1 MLTWQLPGW
10 ELALYPVGINP
21 GTGSGGY
28 PTSFPLRHTLAAGA
42 LWAVYLSIIL
52 SASLVSFTLA
62 SALNSLSYFSS
73 FGTPGIGLIGVLG
86 LIGGSPIESGTV
98 SWHIATPLSPPRA
111 GSDTLN
117 VQLISTVEATPNH

>member
-1 MLTWQLPGW
+1 MYL
-10 ELALYPVGINP
+10 VGINP

-52 SASLVSFTLA
+52 SASLVSYALA
-62 SALNSLSYFSS
+62 SALHSILYLSS
-73 FGTPGIGLIGVLG
+73 FGTPEIGLIGVLG
-86 LIGGSPIESGTV
+86 LIGRSPIESGTV

-111 GSDTLN
+111 GSDSSQTL
-117 VQLISTVEATPNH
+117 VQISARHQGLQADLCT